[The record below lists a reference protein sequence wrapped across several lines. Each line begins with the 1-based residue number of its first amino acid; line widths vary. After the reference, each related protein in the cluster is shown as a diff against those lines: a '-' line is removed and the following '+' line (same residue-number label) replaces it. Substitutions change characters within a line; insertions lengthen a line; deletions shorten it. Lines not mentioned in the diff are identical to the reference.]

1 MMNATV
7 ARLLRGAPYF
17 PVIDVAAAGTYYTEL
32 LGFNLEYSAGDPP
45 EFAVY
50 SRSNCPIMFRKVPV
64 ATAIQPNEAQ
74 GGTWDIF
81 YWVDQVDRLYAELD
95 GKGVDVV
102 YAPIDQPYGVREFAI
117 RDPSGYVLGFGES
130 MSLEGS

>member
-1 MMNATV
+1 
-7 ARLLRGAPYF
+7 
-17 PVIDVAAAGTYYTEL
+17 
-32 LGFNLEYSAGDPP
+32 
-45 EFAVY
+45 
-50 SRSNCPIMFRKVPV
+50 
-64 ATAIQPNEAQ
+64 
-74 GGTWDIF
+74 
-81 YWVDQVDRLYAELD
+81 VDQVDRLYAELD